1 MTAAPVLIAG
11 GGPTGLS
18 LACLLAESGVRTTV
32 LERWPECYPL
42 PRAVHMDD
50 EVARILAR
58 VGVGPGFTAI
68 SRPARGLRL
77 VDRDLGVLA
86 EFPRELSLARDGF
99 PGASMYN
106 QPDLEVLLRAE
117 VARRP
122 EITVV
127 AGVELRDVL
136 QDAAGVA
143 VTVADPGTGALSVHR
158 GRWLVGCDGA
168 NSLVRRTC
176 GTGWQDFGFR
186 QRWLVLDVDLR
197 DGELDQWEGVQQLCD
212 SRRPGTYMR
221 IGEHR
226 YRWEFRLDEDEA
238 ATDFATLDAVLPLI
252 RPWLVS
258 GADAVPTTGL
268 VLVRSAEYTF
278 RSCVTRRWRTGR
290 VLLAGDAAHLT
301 PPFIGQGLG
310 AGQRDAANLAWK
322 LAAVVH
328 GTAPASILDTYEAE
342 RRPHATALI
351 RLAVLLGR
359 VMTGGGTTGDSLRRH
374 GMAAVARAVDHIPA
388 VSGFAHD
395 SATPPLRRTRLWGGA
410 RDLLPDRSANH
421 RLVGRLVPNAVVE
434 GVKGTED
441 VKGTGGTVRLDEH
454 TGYRFTVVTLDEPSP
469 ELDREI
475 ARRGAV
481 FVRVGPAT
489 PLGWW
494 LRRAKARAAVVRPDR
509 TVLAAGPS
517 LSKVYNHLPATLVTA
532 KETV

>member
-1 MTAAPVLIAG
+1 MSTAESTAPVLIAG

-18 LACLLAESGVRTTV
+18 LACLLAESGVRSTI

-50 EVARILAR
+50 EVARMLSM
-58 VGVGPGFTAI
+58 VGVGDGFAGI

-77 VDRDLGVLA
+77 VDRDLRVLA
-86 EFPRELSLARDGF
+86 EFPRELSLDRDGF
-99 PGASMYN
+99 PSASMYN
-106 QPDLEVLLRAE
+106 QPDLEVLLRTE
-117 VARRP
+117 VAQRP

-127 AGVELRDVL
+127 TGVELRDVL
-136 QDAAGVA
+136 QDAGSVA

-221 IGEHR
+221 IGEHS
-226 YRWEFRLDEDEA
+226 YRWEFRLDDGEA
-238 ATDFATLDAVLPLI
+238 ATDFTTLDAVLPLI
-252 RPWLVS
+252 RPWLGS
-258 GADAVPTTGL
+258 GADAVPATDL
-268 VLVRSAEYTF
+268 VLVRSAEYAF
-278 RSCVTRRWRTGR
+278 RSCVAQRWRTGR
-290 VLLAGDAAHLT
+290 ILLAGDAAHLT

-322 LAAVVH
+322 LAAVIH
-328 GTAPASILDTYEAE
+328 GTAPSSILDTYEAE

-359 VMTGGGTTGDSLRRH
+359 VMTGGGTTGDHLRGS
-374 GMAAVARAVDHIPA
+374 GMGAVVRMVNHIPA
-388 VSGFAHD
+388 ISRFTHD
-395 SATPPLRRTRLWGGA
+395 SATPPLRRTRLWSAA
-410 RDLLPDRSANH
+410 RNMLPDRSANH
-421 RLVGRLVPNAVVE
+421 RLVGRLAPNALVE
-434 GVKGTED
+434 STI
-441 VKGTGGTVRLDEH
+441 RLDAC
-454 TGYRFTVVTLDEPSP
+454 TGYRFNVITLDEPSP
-469 ELDREI
+469 EQEREV

-481 FVRVGPAT
+481 LLRVGPT
-489 PLGWW
+489 SPLGWW
-494 LRRAKARAAVVRPDR
+494 LRQAKARAAVIRPDR